1 MHISRLIY
9 LLWDSIPM
17 MDINKLLE
25 WSQFTQVRL
34 PVCPHDWSWAVVI
47 SQSETTEKVRIVDR
61 ASHWSARLL
70 SPGGSSDDFRWVW
83 PRTVSAYITGIPA
96 GLQVSHALRAQPSA
110 LIPPKA
116 GLPGMIGSKDELA
129 GSQSSCLATW
139 GAIVFWLRAAVRGK
153 RCGDPAGP
161 ISSQLKSW

>member
-47 SQSETTEKVRIVDR
+47 SQSETTEKVRLVGR

-83 PRTVSAYITGIPA
+83 PRTVSA
-96 GLQVSHALRAQPSA
+96 AQPSA

-116 GLPGMIGSKDELA
+116 GLPGRIGSKDELA
-129 GSQSSCLATW
+129 GSQPSCLATW

-153 RCGDPAGP
+153 RCGDSAGP

>member
-17 MDINKLLE
+17 MGINKLLE
-25 WSQFTQVRL
+25 WSQFTQVHL
-34 PVCPHDWSWAVVI
+34 PVCPHDWSWAAVI

-61 ASHWSARLL
+61 ASYWSARLL

-116 GLPGMIGSKDELA
+116 GFPGEDRKQRWAGWKSAKLSGYLGCHSVLIESRCQGEEVWWSCGSHFFSA
-129 GSQSSCLATW
+129 
-139 GAIVFWLRAAVRGK
+139 
-153 RCGDPAGP
+153 
-161 ISSQLKSW
+161 